1 MKASS
6 VHAQPVPSV
15 SKVITRL
22 AILGGI
28 ILGGMYAF
36 LQICASLMK
45 YLNNLFIFSMQAMK
59 VQRNAGPSL
68 LSYRL

>member
-6 VHAQPVPSV
+6 IHAQTVPSV

-28 ILGGMYAF
+28 TLGGLYAF
-36 LQICASLMK
+36 LQICSSVMK
-45 YLNNLFIFSMQAMK
+45 IFE
-59 VQRNAGPSL
+59 
-68 LSYRL
+68 

>member
-6 VHAQPVPSV
+6 VHAQPVPPV

-45 YLNNLFIFSMQAMK
+45 IFE
-59 VQRNAGPSL
+59 
-68 LSYRL
+68 

>member
-1 MKASS
+1 MCYFGATTKSVTMKASTM
-6 VHAQPVPSV
+6 HAQPVHSV

-45 YLNNLFIFSMQAMK
+45 IFE
-59 VQRNAGPSL
+59 
-68 LSYRL
+68 

>member
-1 MKASS
+1 MKASM
-6 VHAQPVPSV
+6 HAQPAPSI

-28 ILGGMYAF
+28 TLGGMYAF

-45 YLNNLFIFSMQAMK
+45 IFE
-59 VQRNAGPSL
+59 
-68 LSYRL
+68 